1 MNERM
6 IQNGQANFKEVSSMN
21 EKNDEYNISTDKSL
35 LQKETIQSFLSRS
48 YWANTRSREMLER
61 SIENSLCFGMYE
73 GKRQVGFARVVTDY
87 ATMYWLCD
95 VFIDEEY
102 RGKGLGKKLVSYVT
116 EFEPIRNLTATLATK
131 DAHILYEQYGYTKEP
146 DRFMR
151 RIPK

>member
-1 MNERM
+1 MNE
-6 IQNGQANFKEVSSMN
+6 
-21 EKNDEYNISTDKSL
+21 NDEYTISTDKSL
-35 LQKETIQSFLSRS
+35 LQKETIQGFLFRS

-61 SIENSLCFGMYE
+61 SIENSLCFGMYV
-73 GKRQVGFARVVTDY
+73 GTRQVGFARVVTDF

-102 RGKGLGKKLVSYVT
+102 RGEGLGKKLVSYVT
-116 EFEPIRNLTATLATK
+116 EFEAIRNLSATLATK
-131 DAHILYEQYGYTKEP
+131 DAHKLYEQYGYTKEP

>member
-1 MNERM
+1 MNE
-6 IQNGQANFKEVSSMN
+6 
-21 EKNDEYNISTDKSL
+21 NDEYTISTDKSL
-35 LQKETIQSFLSRS
+35 LQKETIQGFLSRS

-61 SIENSLCFGMYE
+61 SIENSLCFGMYV
-73 GKRQVGFARVVTDY
+73 GTRQVGFARVVTDF

-102 RGKGLGKKLVSYVT
+102 RGEGLGKKLVSYVT
-116 EFEPIRNLTATLATK
+116 EFEAIRNLSATLATK
-131 DAHILYEQYGYTKEP
+131 DAHKLYEQYGYTKEP

>member
-1 MNERM
+1 LNE
-6 IQNGQANFKEVSSMN
+6 N
-21 EKNDEYNISTDKSL
+21 EEYTINTDKSL
-35 LQKETIQSFLSRS
+35 LQKETIQGFLSRS

-61 SIENSLCFGMYE
+61 SIENSLCFGMYV
-73 GKRQVGFARVVTDY
+73 GTRQVGFARVVTDY

-102 RGKGLGKKLVSYVT
+102 RGKGLGKKLVSYVS

-131 DAHILYEQYGYTKEP
+131 DAHELYEQYGYTKEL

-151 RIPK
+151 RIPNIKKQ

>member
-1 MNERM
+1 LNE
-6 IQNGQANFKEVSSMN
+6 N
-21 EKNDEYNISTDKSL
+21 EEYTINTDKSL
-35 LQKETIQSFLSRS
+35 LQKETIQGFLSSS
-48 YWANTRSREMLER
+48 YWANTRSREMIER

-73 GKRQVGFARVVTDY
+73 GARQVGFARVVTDY

-102 RGKGLGKKLVSYVT
+102 RGKGLGKKLVSYVS

-131 DAHILYEQYGYTKEP
+131 DAHELYEQYGYTKEL

-151 RIPK
+151 RIPNIKKQ